1 MQIIPPLAAI
11 FEANAFGVKCIKHC
25 QNTQRIQDIEIVAPV
40 IVADE
45 INSCWNDNLCLLIR
59 DPWISNDEQKFRYS
73 ASLIGQNQISK
84 EASRWK

>member
-11 FEANAFGVKCIKHC
+11 VEANAFGVKCIKHC

-59 DPWISNDEQKFRYS
+59 DPWITKNLDT
-73 ASLIGQNQISK
+73 LIGQNQISK
-84 EASRWK
+84 EASRCK